1 VKRHQATELEQ
12 WRAEAIGRRIEVALL
27 RELVV
32 SMALG
37 ISREMLP
44 DSERRLLDEIVGGPT
59 PGEDSAWI

>member
-12 WRAEAIGRRIEVALL
+12 WRAEAIELRIEVGLL

-37 ISREMLP
+37 IGREMLP
-44 DSERRLLDEIVGGPT
+44 DSERRLLDEIVGGP
-59 PGEDSAWI
+59 